1 MSIITQLVT
10 ATAIATVSPT
20 VLTDTVTCYIA
31 TTLPAS
37 AGQTVTINLPP
48 VVPPPMPTTKYTPS
62 PPTAATVTAV
72 LTATMIDFFLQDLK
86 SVIYSTWVVSLN
98 PTAIPAA
105 SGTPAPL
112 VYVVEPQND
121 GGWDT
126 WSTDARVGLIVGV
139 VFAGLFLLAFLC
151 WCCCRRSNLW
161 FVHRWP
167 WSRPMD
173 TPSMGQGMSIVQPT
187 MVNGPILPYS
197 RQGHIVG
204 YV

>member
-10 ATAIATVSPT
+10 ATAIATFSPT

-72 LTATMIDFFLQDLK
+72 VTATMIDVFLQDLK

-126 WSTDARVGLIVGV
+126 WSTDARVGLIKVKLV
-139 VFAGLFLLAFLC
+139 VCTPLALE
-151 WCCCRRSNLW
+151 ST
-161 FVHRWP
+161 HGYTEHG
-167 WSRPMD
+167 SRD
-173 TPSMGQGMSIVQPT
+173 
-187 MVNGPILPYS
+187 VNCATDNGKRANSAL
-197 RQGHIVG
+197 Q
-204 YV
+204 